1 MLCICN
7 PDLVSGF
14 HHAISYYMRV
24 ITFFKHLLKPSKKK
38 IILLI
43 VLLAVFFGI
52 YQYIQ
57 AQNSSKEQIETVQVK
72 RETIKETVSASGTM
86 TGKNTANLR
95 FLSAGKLAYINV
107 KAGDKVTKGQL
118 IAGLDTVE
126 LNINLQKAQNT
137 LSAAQA
143 AVQKTIDDIHL
154 SQYGN
159 GGQENIGSANETQTQ
174 RNLRVAA
181 ETARDS
187 ATDSVKAARQAFA
200 NAALYSPID
209 GVITQVTPVQGQN
222 VTGADSIVQISDDS
236 EKYFDAEVD
245 EADIGKVSV
254 GQTVEVTLNSYPDKI
269 IYGTIDQILPNTKLT
284 TSGATVIIARVKLT
298 DESIHFI
305 ANINGQSTII
315 TKEVQNALVI
325 PSESITEDTFVYVKN
340 GENYEKVEIKQGISS
355 DTGVEVVSG
364 LTENQEVV
372 TTPSL
377 VNK

>member
-1 MLCICN
+1 
-7 PDLVSGF
+7 
-14 HHAISYYMRV
+14 MRV
-24 ITFFKHLLKPSKKK
+24 LTFFKHLLKPTKKK
-38 IILLI
+38 IIFLIILLLVI
-43 VLLAVFFGI
+43 FGI

-57 AQNSSKEQIETVQVK
+57 SQNSSKEQIETTQVK
-72 RETIKETVSASGTM
+72 KETIRETVSASGIM

-159 GGQENIGSANETQTQ
+159 GGEGNIGSANETQTQ
-174 RNLRVAA
+174 RNLRIAA
-181 ETARDS
+181 ETSRDS
-187 ATDSVKAARQAFA
+187 ALDSVKAARQAFA

-245 EADIGKVSV
+245 EADIGKVTI
-254 GQTVEVTLNSYPDKI
+254 GQNVEVTLNSYPDKI

-315 TKEVQNALVI
+315 TKEVQNALVV

-340 GENYEKVEIKQGISS
+340 GESYEKVEIKQGISS

-364 LTENQEVV
+364 LSENQEVV

-377 VNK
+377 VPK